1 MNKTEELELV
11 EAGNEEL
18 QEAGYV
24 GIERMMEMVF
34 SDPNC
39 RPCKRTVEDWMSR
52 GWLPYIKI
60 KRKVFFDP
68 AECRRAI
75 DRQFKVKASN

>member
-1 MNKTEELELV
+1 MNNPTYQRNKMKITENDRL
-11 EAGNEEL
+11 
-18 QEAGYV
+18 V
-24 GIERMMEMVF
+24 GIEKMLEIVF
-34 SDPNC
+34 PDPES
-39 RPCKRTVEDWMSR
+39 RPCKRTAQDWQSR

-75 DRQFKVKASN
+75 DRQFKVKVSN